1 MPQTRTFESDPVGH
15 IARTLE
21 AREIISRGQ
30 LDYALRVRSKLSE
43 PKPLLHVLKELKY
56 ITDREIRETLRKDRI
71 SMRLGDLLL
80 ELGVTSVAAL
90 NTAVSIQQ
98 EEVEQGGEKR
108 RIGEI
113 LITHHLIDQKKL
125 ISTLSLQMGFPHEE
139 PQLARVDQTLFQ
151 KLSTSW
157 CLEHALI
164 PLREEEGEILVAFA
178 DPLDREAIENTEERL
193 NRPVRPAIAGRESIL
208 EAVRQVSREIQVG
221 SAVQPDEKS
230 IVGIANSIL
239 LAAIRE
245 DASDVHVEPMRD
257 RLRIRFR
264 LDGVLIHHRD
274 YPREIGLPL
283 VSRIKVMCG
292 ADIAEKRRH
301 QDGRLR
307 FSHAGVHMDMRVS
320 FYITVFGEK
329 VVLRLL
335 KKQGQ
340 LLDITEIGM
349 TPSMVTR
356 LRNEGL
362 GSPSGVVMVTGPT
375 GSGKSSTVYS
385 CIHHL
390 NSPQVAIITAE
401 DPVEYMLDGVAQC
414 SINPGIGLTFDETLR
429 HIVRQD
435 PDIVV
440 IGEIRDHFS
449 ARTCIETALTGHKVL
464 TTFHTED
471 TVGALVRL
479 LNMEIEP
486 FLVASTL
493 VCVLAQRLLR
503 RICPH
508 CATPT
513 HPTNTE
519 LRLLGVT
526 GNELKGGDF
535 RTGEGCPHCRHTGY
549 AGRIGVFEMLMM
561 NDSIRDAVLER
572 RTSHALR
579 KTCFTSHEFMTL
591 LEDGLLKAAK
601 GITTIS
607 EVLRCLPR
615 LQQVRPL
622 TTLRRIAGE

>member
-1 MPQTRTFESDPVGH
+1 MTQTFANAPVGH

-21 AREIISRGQ
+21 ARGVITREQ
-30 LDYALRVRSKLSE
+30 LEHARRVQKKLFE
-43 PKPLLHVLKELKY
+43 PKPLLHILKELKN
-56 ITDREIRETLRKDRI
+56 ITDKDIRETLGHEQVT
-71 SMRLGDLLL
+71 MRLGELLL
-80 ELGVTSVAAL
+80 ELGVVSSPAL
-90 NTAVSIQQ
+90 NTAVNIQKD
-98 EEVEQGGEKR
+98 EVEQGGSRR

-113 LITHHLIDQKKL
+113 LLTHHLIDQKKL

-139 PQLARVDQTLFQ
+139 PQIAGIDHGLFKQ
-151 KLSTSW
+151 LSPSW
-157 CLEHALI
+157 CLENVLI
-164 PLREEEGEILVAFA
+164 PLRAEGDHVLVAFA
-178 DPLDREAIENTEERL
+178 DPLDRETITTTEELL
-193 NRPVRPAIAGRESIL
+193 NRTVRPAIAARDSIL
-208 EAVRQVSREIQVG
+208 EAIRQVGHEIQVG
-221 SAVQPDEKS
+221 SAMHSDEKS
-230 IVGIANSIL
+230 VVGIADTIL
-239 LAAIRE
+239 LTAIRE
-245 DASDVHVEPMRD
+245 DASDVHIEPMRD
-257 RLRIRFR
+257 RLRVRFR
-264 LDGVLIHHRD
+264 MDGVLIHYRD
-274 YPREIGLPL
+274 YPREITMPL

-301 QDGRLR
+301 QDGRLL
-307 FSHAGVHMDMRVS
+307 FNHSGVRMDMRVS

-340 LLDITEIGM
+340 LLDIGEIGM
-349 TPSMVTR
+349 TPAMVTR

-401 DPVEYMLDGVAQC
+401 DPVEYMLDGIAQC
-414 SINPGIGLTFDETLR
+414 TINPNIGLTFEETLR

-440 IGEIRDHFS
+440 IGEVRDTFS
-449 ARTCIETALTGHKVL
+449 AKTCIETALTGHKVL

-493 VCVLAQRLLR
+493 VCVVGQRLLR
-503 RICPH
+503 RICPY
-508 CATPT
+508 CSIPAT
-513 HPTNTE
+513 PTNTE

-526 GNELKGGDF
+526 GNELKGGNF
-535 RTGEGCPHCRHTGY
+535 HKGEGCPHCRHTGY
-549 AGRIGVFEMLMM
+549 TGRIGVFEMLLM
-561 NDSIRDAVLER
+561 NDSVRDAVLER
-572 RTSHALR
+572 KTSHALR
-579 KTCFTSHEFMTL
+579 TTCFKAHEFMTL
-591 LEDGLLKAAK
+591 LEAGLLKAAK
-601 GITTIS
+601 GVTTIS

-615 LQQVRPL
+615 LQPPRSL
-622 TTLRRIAGE
+622 ATLRRIAGE

>member
-1 MPQTRTFESDPVGH
+1 MPQNIAREPVGH

-21 AREIISRGQ
+21 ARGVISRDQ
-30 LDYALRVRSKLSE
+30 LDYALRVQDKLSE
-43 PKPLLHVLKELKY
+43 PRPLLHVLKELKY
-56 ITDREIRETLRKDRI
+56 VTDREIRETLRQEQV

-80 ELGVTSVAAL
+80 ELGVTSGAAL
-90 NTAVSIQQ
+90 NTAVRIQQ

-113 LITHHLIDQKKL
+113 LITNHLIDQKKL
-125 ISTLSLQMGFPHEE
+125 ISTLSLQLGFPHED
-139 PQLARVDQTLFQ
+139 PQLARVDKALFQ

-157 CLEHALI
+157 CMDKALI
-164 PLREEEGEILVAFA
+164 PLREEDGRVLVAFA
-178 DPLDREAIENTEERL
+178 DPLDREVIADTEEML
-193 NRPVRPAIAGRESIL
+193 NRPIRPAIAGREAIL
-208 EAVRQVSREIQVG
+208 EAIRQVGHEIQVG
-221 SAVQPDEKS
+221 SAGHSDEKS
-230 IVGIANSIL
+230 IVGIANTIL
-239 LAAIRE
+239 ITAIQE

-257 RLRIRFR
+257 RLRVRFR
-264 LDGVLIHHRD
+264 LDGVMIHYRD
-274 YPREIGLPL
+274 YPREIALPL
-283 VSRIKVMCG
+283 ISRIKVMCG

-301 QDGRLR
+301 QDGRLL
-307 FSHAGVHMDMRVS
+307 FSHSGVRMDMRVS

-340 LLDITEIGM
+340 LLDIGEIGM

-356 LRNEGL
+356 LRNEAL

-401 DPVEYMLDGVAQC
+401 DPVEYMLDGIAQC
-414 SINPGIGLTFDETLR
+414 SINPGIGLTFEETLR

-440 IGEIRDHFS
+440 IGEVRDHFS

-471 TVGALVRL
+471 TVGALIRL
-479 LNMEIEP
+479 LNMDIEP

-493 VCVLAQRLLR
+493 VCVVSQRLLS
-503 RICPH
+503 RICPY
-508 CATPT
+508 CSTPT
-513 HPTNTE
+513 RPSNTE
-519 LRLLGVT
+519 LRLLGIT

-535 RTGEGCPHCRHTGY
+535 HRGEGCPHCRHTGY
-549 AGRIGVFEMLMM
+549 SGRIGVFEMLMM
-561 NDSIRDAVLER
+561 NDSVRDAVLER

-579 KTCFTSHEFMTL
+579 RTCFKAHEFMTL
-591 LEDGLLKAAK
+591 LEDGLLKASR
-601 GITTIS
+601 GVTTVS

-615 LQQVRPL
+615 LQPPRSL
-622 TTLRRIAGE
+622 STLRRIAGE